1 MQQGTGHSHQ
11 LNLLGPFG
19 LFEPGGVRIEIPS
32 KKGMAL
38 LALLAMARD
47 GVRARPWLQ
56 DMLWGSRAP
65 EQASASLRRELSALR
80 RLLNAGSHPLLIC
93 EHGRVALALDQIA
106 VDARSAQPGHRGAFL
121 EGLDLA
127 DAEEF
132 EQWLREQRDGFA
144 GQAAPSGPPALPR
157 DIVDLSRPA
166 AGLPDRPVLAVL
178 PFANLTGDAGLDYV
192 AEGLVGDLIDQI
204 AHLRWLPVI
213 SGVASAAYPSA
224 KLRLA
229 DIGRALGARYLI
241 DGRLRGKAGALTLAV
256 SISDADTSEVIWSHH
271 IQLPADVSAAMLGP
285 VLDEIVGAL
294 STRIDLAEMVRA
306 TRAPASGA
314 GVTSL
319 IWRARWHHNRYTPA
333 NARIAEDLLEQALA
347 IDPDSPE
354 AILQLAYFRQRQLW
368 IKRASAEEIAD
379 LGRLARRA
387 ITADPIDGRGYMLAG
402 MAELWRRNTAPAVA
416 LLEQAIRL
424 NPSLALAYTQLAAAL
439 YLDDAAESA
448 REPISRAFRL
458 GLGEQYTYYALGEL
472 AIIRAMLGNFL
483 GAIEAAD
490 HAIVRREA
498 YWYAHLVK
506 IHALVACGR
515 AEEAGAA
522 LARLRRAKPRFDAG
536 YIDWIPFTTPK
547 WPSRLRASLGVAEEQ
562 KPNWTGSRIDP
573 RDCDDTIKV

>member
-1 MQQGTGHSHQ
+1 M
-11 LNLLGPFG
+11 
-19 LFEPGGVRIEIPS
+19 FEPNGARIEIPS

-80 RLLNAGSHPLLIC
+80 RLLNAGSDPLLIC
-93 EHGRVALALDQIA
+93 EHGRVTLALDHIA
-106 VDARSAQPGHRGAFL
+106 VDAGSARPGRCGEFL
-121 EGLDLA
+121 EGLDLV
-127 DAEEF
+127 DAEAF
-132 EQWLREQRDGFA
+132 EQWLREQRSDFA
-144 GQAAPSGPPALPR
+144 GQLAPPAAPVLPR
-157 DIVDLSRPA
+157 DIVDMTEPA
-166 AGLPDRPVLAVL
+166 AGLPDRPTLAVL
-178 PFANLTGDAGLDYV
+178 PFANLTGNAELDYV
-192 AEGLVGDLIDQI
+192 AEGLVSDLIDQI

-213 SGVASAAYPSA
+213 SGMASAAYPSA

-241 DGRLRGKAGALTLAV
+241 DGRLRGEAGALTLAIG
-256 SISDADTSEVIWSHH
+256 ISDTDTSEAIWSHH
-271 IQLPADVSAAMLGP
+271 IQLPADASATMLGP

-306 TRAPASGA
+306 TRAPATGS
-314 GVTSL
+314 GVTGL

-347 IDPDSPE
+347 IDPDSSE

-368 IKRASAEEIAD
+368 IKRASAAEIAD
-379 LGRLARRA
+379 LGQLARRA

-402 MAELWRRNTAPAVA
+402 MAELWRRNTVPAVA

-424 NPSLALAYTQLAAAL
+424 NPSLALAYTQLAAAF
-439 YLDDAAESA
+439 YLDDAPEHAL
-448 REPISRAFRL
+448 EPISRAFRL

-472 AIIRAMLGNFL
+472 AIIRAMLGNAT

-506 IHALVACGR
+506 IHALVQCGC
-515 AEEAGAA
+515 AGEAAAA
-522 LARLRRAKPRFDAG
+522 LARLRRAKPRFDAS
-536 YIDWIPFTTPK
+536 YIDWIPFTTAK
-547 WPSRLRASLGVAEEQ
+547 WPSRLRASLSVAEE
-562 KPNWTGSRIDP
+562 
-573 RDCDDTIKV
+573 